1 MIILM
6 NLKVLSAF
14 HSLKVFI
21 FGRCNHLNHLSS
33 HTIHVCGWLD
43 LYCFHLGTLIFFLFF
58 PFLIFFSYIYIL
70 LREIRKIYIY
80 IY

>member
-33 HTIHVCGWLD
+33 HTIHGFKLPKTFRHEVLS
-43 LYCFHLGTLIFFLFF
+43 HLLGLSEDEEAIDKVYIF
-58 PFLIFFSYIYIL
+58 I
-70 LREIRKIYIY
+70 
-80 IY
+80 